1 MADIQTIIS
10 DLEYGRSQ
18 LLKSIDGLSQREMTE
33 TPIYEGWTV
42 KDVLA
47 HIIGWDQRTLQT
59 LPLMLQNRAGEV
71 TGVEV
76 EEHNQES
83 VVAWRDKPLTEV
95 LAAMKSTHQQILD
108 ILSTVDHV
116 EIDMRRERN
125 GRIITVRSYV
135 IDEMME
141 HDRKHALEIEQWR
154 KGLDQSIDL
163 EGIKSTWAHNQAD
176 FWAALEGLTEA
187 DLLDKAA
194 VEGWSVKDVVG
205 HLADW
210 EQLILKAACHIYDPS
225 EPEVPVFGESI
236 EEMNQILAA
245 KREDNSWQSER
256 KYLRETQLALSEFLA
271 KLKPGDCRL
280 RGPYPWPDDQGT
292 LAELISHASEHY
304 VDHLPDIERWRKK
317 ILSERPPS
325 KPWVRWVADEEA
337 TGLLKKEYEAA
348 VRRADRV
355 WNIVRIMSL
364 NPVALQSSMRLYDSI
379 VHRATK
385 MLGRPE
391 REMLAVVVSQ
401 INSCFY

>member
-18 LLKSIDGLSQREMTE
+18 LLKSIEGLSQREMTE

-42 KDVLA
+42 KDMLA

-59 LPLMLQNRAGEV
+59 LPLMLQNRADEV

-83 VVAWRDKPLTEV
+83 VRAWRDKSLTEV
-95 LAAMKSTHQQILD
+95 LAVMKSTHQQILK
-108 ILSTVDHV
+108 ILAKADHV

-125 GRIITVRSYV
+125 GRIITIRSYV
-135 IDEMME
+135 IDVMME

-154 KGLDQSIDL
+154 KGLDQSIDP
-163 EGIKSTWAHNQAD
+163 EAIKSTWIYNQAD

-194 VEGWSVKDVVG
+194 VGGWSVKDVVG

-210 EQLILKAACHIYDPS
+210 EQLILKAAYHIYDPS
-225 EPEVPVFGESI
+225 EPEVPVPGESI
-236 EEMNQILAA
+236 EEINQTLAA
-245 KREDNSWQSER
+245 KRKENSWQSER

-271 KLKPGDCRL
+271 RLKPGDCRL

-304 VDHLPDIERWRKK
+304 VDHLPDLERWRKK

-325 KPWVRWVADEEA
+325 KP
-337 TGLLKKEYEAA
+337 
-348 VRRADRV
+348 
-355 WNIVRIMSL
+355 
-364 NPVALQSSMRLYDSI
+364 
-379 VHRATK
+379 
-385 MLGRPE
+385 
-391 REMLAVVVSQ
+391 
-401 INSCFY
+401 